1 MDTNNTLNQ
10 IKQMFQR
17 QDHQADIRHNVVMKR
32 FAEMDKRFAEMDKR
46 FAEME
51 LIVHTYHGD
60 LLKLH
65 SDVDDMRAA

>member
-32 FAEMDKRFAEMDKR
+32 FAEMDKRFAEM
-46 FAEME
+46 E

-65 SDVDDMRAA
+65 SDVDDIRAA